1 MLTRPPPSNGG
12 QFEFLPVTVISGNV
26 ALKAILRVGMHV
38 GFESGNAIL
47 LDGVTK
53 LGDAASD
60 VLSKISGKEQSNA
73 LDKFREKARFTYG
86 MDVGVFAT

>member
-1 MLTRPPPSNGG
+1 MLTFLPLSNGG

-47 LDGVTK
+47 LDGITGGADKVANLLADVT
-53 LGDAASD
+53 DRERTD
-60 VLSKISGKEQSNA
+60 VLE
-73 LDKFREKARFTYG
+73 KFRKKARFTYG